1 MNKFSNVVRFQVKE
15 GFDADFIDAMENG
28 PEFLGQ
34 EYSFVVNT
42 GANEYVAIGIWQ
54 SEEFLINARTEMIAF
69 LATIRDLL
77 LEMPEAGVPDLR
89 SGPIVV
95 DGQS

>member
-15 GFDADFIDAMENG
+15 DFDADFIDAMENG

-34 EYSFVVNT
+34 EYSFVVKT
-42 GANEYVAIGIWQ
+42 GTNEYIAVGIWQ
-54 SEEFLINARTEMIAF
+54 SEESLINARAEMIAF
-69 LATIRDLL
+69 LDTIREMLI
-77 LEMPEAGVPDLR
+77 EMPETGVTDPR

-95 DGQS
+95 DG

>member
-15 GFDADFIDAMENG
+15 GFDSDFIDAMDNG

-34 EYSFVVNT
+34 EYSFVVKT
-42 GANEYVAIGIWQ
+42 GTNEYIAVGIWQ
-54 SEEFLINARTEMIAF
+54 SEESLINARTEMIAF
-69 LATIRDLL
+69 LDTIREMLI
-77 LEMPEAGVPDLR
+77 EMPETGVTDPR

-95 DGQS
+95 DG

>member
-15 GFDADFIDAMENG
+15 GFDSDFIEARDNG

-34 EYSFVVNT
+34 EYSFVVKT
-42 GANEYVAIGIWQ
+42 GTNEYIAVGIWQ
-54 SEEFLINARTEMIAF
+54 SEESLINARAEMIAF
-69 LATIRDLL
+69 LDTIREMLI
-77 LEMPEAGVPDLR
+77 EMPETGVTDPR

-95 DGQS
+95 DG

>member
-15 GFDADFIDAMENG
+15 GFDSDFIDAMDNG

-34 EYSFVVNT
+34 EYSFVVKT
-42 GANEYVAIGIWQ
+42 GTNEYIAVGIWQ
-54 SEEFLINARTEMIAF
+54 SEESLINARAEMIAF
-69 LATIRDLL
+69 LDTIREMLI
-77 LEMPEAGVPDLR
+77 EMPETGVTDPR

-95 DGQS
+95 DG

>member
-15 GFDADFIDAMENG
+15 DFDADFIDAMDNG

-34 EYSFVVNT
+34 EYSFVVKT
-42 GANEYVAIGIWQ
+42 GTNEFIAVGIWQ
-54 SEEFLINARTEMIAF
+54 SEESLINARAEMIAF
-69 LATIRDLL
+69 LDTIREMLI
-77 LEMPEAGVPDLR
+77 EMPETGVTDPR

-95 DGQS
+95 DG

>member
-15 GFDADFIDAMENG
+15 GFDSDFIDAMDNG

-34 EYSFVVNT
+34 EYSFVVKT
-42 GANEYVAIGIWQ
+42 GTNEYIAVGIWQ
-54 SEEFLINARTEMIAF
+54 SEESLIKARAEMIAF
-69 LATIRDLL
+69 LDTIREMLI
-77 LEMPEAGVPDLR
+77 EMPETGVTDPR

-95 DGQS
+95 DG

>member
-15 GFDADFIDAMENG
+15 GFDSDFIDAMDNG

-34 EYSFVVNT
+34 EYSFVVKT
-42 GANEYVAIGIWQ
+42 GTNEFIAVGIWQ
-54 SEEFLINARTEMIAF
+54 SEESLINARAEMIAF
-69 LATIRDLL
+69 LDTIREMLI
-77 LEMPEAGVPDLR
+77 EMPETGVTDPR

-95 DGQS
+95 DG

>member
-15 GFDADFIDAMENG
+15 GFDSDFIDAMDNG

-34 EYSFVVNT
+34 EYSFVVRT
-42 GANEYVAIGIWQ
+42 GTNEYIAVGIWQ
-54 SEEFLINARTEMIAF
+54 SEESLINARAEMIAF
-69 LATIRDLL
+69 LDTIREMLI
-77 LEMPEAGVPDLR
+77 EMPETGVTDPR

-95 DGQS
+95 DG

>member
-15 GFDADFIDAMENG
+15 GFDSDFIDAMDNG

-34 EYSFVVNT
+34 EYSFVVKT
-42 GANEYVAIGIWQ
+42 GTNEYIAVGIWQ
-54 SEEFLINARTEMIAF
+54 SEESLIKARAEMIAF
-69 LATIRDLL
+69 LDTIRGMLI
-77 LEMPEAGVPDLR
+77 EMPETGVTDPR

-95 DGQS
+95 DG

>member
-15 GFDADFIDAMENG
+15 GFDSAFIDAMDNG

-34 EYSFVVNT
+34 EYSFVVKT
-42 GANEYVAIGIWQ
+42 GANEYIAVGIWQ
-54 SEEFLINARTEMIAF
+54 SEESLINARAEMIAF
-69 LATIRDLL
+69 LDTIREMLI
-77 LEMPEAGVPDLR
+77 EMPETGVTDPR

-95 DGQS
+95 DG